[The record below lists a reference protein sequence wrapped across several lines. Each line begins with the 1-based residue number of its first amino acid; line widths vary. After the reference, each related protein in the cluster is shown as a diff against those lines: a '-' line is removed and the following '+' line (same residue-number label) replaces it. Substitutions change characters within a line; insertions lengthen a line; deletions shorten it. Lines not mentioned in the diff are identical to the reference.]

1 MMASAEQRKSN
12 GENKVKLADIAKQTG
27 SLPGHRVQSPERQ
40 GGYFGGGPAGH

>member
-27 SLPGHRVQSPERQ
+27 HRVQSPERQ